1 MLEIREREVVIV
13 YWLFKMLLCYCE
25 EVWDKCNGFKSFMF
39 LSDGNFIGKI
49 GILIIVFIC

>member
-13 YWLFKMLLCYCE
+13 YWFFKMLLCYCE
-25 EVWDKCNGFKSFMF
+25 EVCDKCNGFKSFMF